1 VSLQKRNAVHDV
13 EFFKNLYSADTSV
26 RPQDVIQ
33 LFQPK
38 INDEMNSDL
47 CKDFSAEQISY
58 ALFQIGPL
66 KAPGPDDFGKIFSEK
81 LGVLKSDVVKAVQFF
96 LSLVLCPR
104 E

>member
-1 VSLQKRNAVHDV
+1 MQSMTV

-47 CKDFSAEQISY
+47 CKDFSAEQISD

-66 KAPGPDDFGKIFSEK
+66 KAPGPDDFREDFFRKIGGAEI
-81 LGVLKSDVVKAVQFF
+81 
-96 LSLVLCPR
+96 
-104 E
+104 

>member
-1 VSLQKRNAVHDV
+1 MQSMTV

-47 CKDFSAEQISY
+47 CKDFSAEQISD
-58 ALFQIGPL
+58 ALFQIGPHRD
-66 KAPGPDDFGKIFSEK
+66 PMIFGKIFSEK